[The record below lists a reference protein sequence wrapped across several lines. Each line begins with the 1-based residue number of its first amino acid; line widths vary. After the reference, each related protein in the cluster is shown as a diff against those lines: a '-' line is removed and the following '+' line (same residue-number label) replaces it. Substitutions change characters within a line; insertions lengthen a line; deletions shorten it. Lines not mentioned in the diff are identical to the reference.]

1 MPDDSSPNT
10 PPTVRARRWSRPQ
23 SSLPGRR
30 LGSRSFALRL
40 IGIPVVAV
48 IGVFL
53 YSGIRDRLLLP
64 ECDSDRAKH
73 TLTDVLKQLQLE
85 PVRYDSIKTV
95 SATKEQNVCN
105 AILPLPGGGDVTI
118 DYTFYWEGGKANMK
132 YSIAR
137 KSS

>member
-10 PPTVRARRWSRPQ
+10 PPTIRARRWSRPQ
-23 SSLPGRR
+23 SSTPRR
-30 LGSRSFALRL
+30 LGSRSFGLRL
-40 IGIPVVAV
+40 IGIPIVAV

-53 YSGIRDRLLLP
+53 YTGIRDRLALP

-73 TLTDVLKQLQLE
+73 TLADVLKQLQIE
-85 PVRYDSIKTV
+85 PTRYEPIKTV

-105 AILPLPGGGDVTI
+105 ATLPLAGGGDVTI
-118 DYTFYWEGGKANMK
+118 DFTFYWEGGKANMK